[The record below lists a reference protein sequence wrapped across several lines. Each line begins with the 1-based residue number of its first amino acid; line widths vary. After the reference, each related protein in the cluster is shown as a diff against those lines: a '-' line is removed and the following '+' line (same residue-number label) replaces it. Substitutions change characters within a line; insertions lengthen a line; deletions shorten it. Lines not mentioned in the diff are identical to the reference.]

1 VKLIPIKMMKGGSL
15 VKKELLYVD
24 GYNMIGAWPELA
36 KLKKQD
42 KMADARDLLLHEL
55 SNYAKYE
62 GIEVRIVFDA
72 QLVPGVSKRYDKYE
86 VAVIFTSEGE
96 TADSYIE
103 KAVGEENLLITH
115 VQVATSDLAEQ
126 WIIFQKG
133 ATRKS
138 ANELYKD
145 IKTAK
150 KKIAIDSALYRMQTK
165 TRNSPLTD
173 KDKKQLE
180 ELYFQMIDR
189 KLDK

>member
-1 VKLIPIKMMKGGSL
+1 M
-15 VKKELLYVD
+15 KKEVLYVD
-24 GYNMIGAWPELA
+24 GYNMIGAWPELVR
-36 KLKKQD
+36 LKRQD
-42 KMADARDLLLHEL
+42 KMADARDYLLHEL

-62 GIEVRIVFDA
+62 GIEIIIVFDA
-72 QLVPGVSKRYDKYE
+72 QFVPGLTKRYDRYE

-126 WIIFQKG
+126 WVIFQKG

-145 IKTAK
+145 IQSTK
-150 KKIAIDSALYRMQTK
+150 KKITIDSAVYRMQNK
-165 TRNSPLTD
+165 SRNSPLKD
-173 KDKKQLE
+173 EDKKRLEQLYGQ
-180 ELYFQMIDR
+180 LIDESFDGR
-189 KLDK
+189 NRL

>member
-1 VKLIPIKMMKGGSL
+1 M
-15 VKKELLYVD
+15 KKELLYVD
-24 GYNMIGAWPELA
+24 GYNMIGAWPDLA
-36 KLKKQD
+36 KLKKID

-62 GIEVRIVFDA
+62 GIEIRIVFDA

-86 VAVIFTSEGE
+86 VAVIFTNEGE

-103 KAVGEENLLITH
+103 KAVGDENLLLSH

-145 IKTAK
+145 VNTTK
-150 KKIAIDSALYRMQTK
+150 KKIAVDSAVYRMQTK

-180 ELYFQMIDR
+180 ELYFELIDR
-189 KLDK
+189 KLD

>member
-1 VKLIPIKMMKGGSL
+1 
-15 VKKELLYVD
+15 
-24 GYNMIGAWPELA
+24 MIGSWPDLA
-36 KLKKQD
+36 RLKRQD
-42 KMADARDLLLHEL
+42 KMADARDYLLNEL

-72 QLVPGVSKRYDKYE
+72 QLVPGIAQRYDKYE

-96 TADSYIE
+96 TADSFIE

-126 WIIFQKG
+126 WIVFQKG

-145 IKTAK
+145 VQSAK
-150 KKIAIDSALYRMQTK
+150 KKIAIDSAVYRMQNRS
-165 TRNSPLTD
+165 RNSPLKD

-180 ELYFQMIDR
+180 SLYQQMIAR
-189 KLDK
+189 SLDEK

>member
-1 VKLIPIKMMKGGSL
+1 M
-15 VKKELLYVD
+15 KKELLFVD
-24 GYNMIGAWPELA
+24 GYNMIGAWPELV
-36 KLKKQD
+36 KLKRQD
-42 KMADARDLLLHEL
+42 KIADARDALLHEL

-72 QLVPGVSKRYDKYE
+72 QLVPGLTKRYDKYN

-126 WIIFQKG
+126 WIIFQRG

-145 IKTAK
+145 IKSAK
-150 KKIAIDSALYRMQTK
+150 KKIAIDSALYRMQSK
-165 TRNSPLTD
+165 TRNSPLTE
-173 KDKKQLE
+173 KDQDLLKQLYVE
-180 ELYFQMIDR
+180 MIE
-189 KLDK
+189 KKFENKK

>member
-1 VKLIPIKMMKGGSL
+1 VKA
-15 VKKELLYVD
+15 ELLYVD
-24 GYNMIGAWPELA
+24 GYNMIGSWPELV
-36 KLKKQD
+36 KLKRQD
-42 KMADARDLLLHEL
+42 KMADARDRLLHEL

-62 GIEVRIVFDA
+62 GIEIRIVFDA
-72 QLVPGVSKRYDKYE
+72 QLVPGIAQRYDKFD

-126 WIIFQKG
+126 WLIFQKG

-145 IKTAK
+145 IKQAK
-150 KKIAIDSALYRMQTK
+150 KNIAVDSTLYRMQNRS
-165 TRNSPLTD
+165 RNSPL
-173 KDKKQLE
+173 KDEDRRKLE
-180 ELYFQMIDR
+180 MLYFDMIKKPWD
-189 KLDK
+189 D

>member
-1 VKLIPIKMMKGGSL
+1 M
-15 VKKELLYVD
+15 KKELLFVD
-24 GYNMIGAWPELA
+24 GYNMIGAWPELV
-36 KLKKQD
+36 KLKRQD
-42 KMADARDLLLHEL
+42 KIADARDALLHEL

-72 QLVPGVSKRYDKYE
+72 QLVPGLTKRYDKYD

-126 WIIFQKG
+126 WLIFQRG

-150 KKIAIDSALYRMQTK
+150 KKIAIDSALYRMQSK
-165 TRNSPLTD
+165 TRNSPLKE
-173 KDKKQLE
+173 KDQDLLKQLYVDMIEKKFE
-180 ELYFQMIDR
+180 E
-189 KLDK
+189 

>member
-1 VKLIPIKMMKGGSL
+1 MKT
-15 VKKELLYVD
+15 ELLYVD
-24 GYNMIGAWPELA
+24 GYNMIGAWPELV
-36 KLKKQD
+36 KLKRQD
-42 KMADARDLLLHEL
+42 KMADARDRLLHEL

-62 GIEVRIVFDA
+62 GIEIRIVFDA
-72 QLVPGVSKRYDKYE
+72 QLVPGIAQRYDKFD

-126 WIIFQKG
+126 WLIFQKG

-145 IKTAK
+145 IKQAK
-150 KKIAIDSALYRMQTK
+150 KNIAVDSTLYRMQNRS
-165 TRNSPLTD
+165 RNSPLND
-173 KDKKQLE
+173 EDRRKLE
-180 ELYFQMIDR
+180 MLYFDMIKKPWD
-189 KLDK
+189 D

>member
-1 VKLIPIKMMKGGSL
+1 MR
-15 VKKELLYVD
+15 KELLYVD
-24 GYNMIGAWPELA
+24 GYNMIGAWPELT

-42 KMADARDLLLHEL
+42 KMADARDVLLHEL

-86 VAVIFTSEGE
+86 VAVVFTSEGE

-103 KAVGEENLLITH
+103 KAVGEENMLINH

-145 IKTAK
+145 INTAK

-165 TRNSPLTD
+165 TRNSPLSD
-173 KDKKQLE
+173 KDRKQLE
-180 ELYFQMIDR
+180 NLYMQMIDR
-189 KLDK
+189 NFDKR

>member
-1 VKLIPIKMMKGGSL
+1 M
-15 VKKELLYVD
+15 KKELLFVD
-24 GYNMIGAWPELA
+24 GYNMIGAWPELV
-36 KLKKQD
+36 KLKRQD
-42 KMADARDLLLHEL
+42 KIADARDALLHEL

-72 QLVPGVSKRYDKYE
+72 QLVPGLTKRYDKYN

-126 WIIFQKG
+126 WIIFQRG

-145 IKTAK
+145 IKSAK
-150 KKIAIDSALYRMQTK
+150 KKIAIDSALYRMQSK
-165 TRNSPLTD
+165 TRNSPLKE
-173 KDKKQLE
+173 KDQDLLKQLYVE
-180 ELYFQMIDR
+180 MIE
-189 KLDK
+189 KKFEK

>member
-1 VKLIPIKMMKGGSL
+1 MR
-15 VKKELLYVD
+15 KELLYVD
-24 GYNMIGAWPELA
+24 GYNMIGAWPELT

-42 KMADARDLLLHEL
+42 KMADARDVLLHEL

-86 VAVIFTSEGE
+86 VAVVFTSEGE

-103 KAVGEENLLITH
+103 KAVGEENMLINH

-145 IKTAK
+145 INTAK

-165 TRNSPLTD
+165 TRNSPLSD
-173 KDKKQLE
+173 KDRKQLE
-180 ELYFQMIDR
+180 NLYMQMTDR
-189 KLDK
+189 NFDKR

>member
-1 VKLIPIKMMKGGSL
+1 M
-15 VKKELLYVD
+15 KKELLYVD
-24 GYNMIGAWPELA
+24 GYNMIGAWPDLA
-36 KLKKQD
+36 KLKKID
-42 KMADARDLLLHEL
+42 KMSDARDLLLHEL

-62 GIEVRIVFDA
+62 GIEIRIVFDA

-86 VAVIFTSEGE
+86 VAVIFTNEGE

-103 KAVGEENLLITH
+103 KAVGDENLLLSH

-145 IKTAK
+145 VNTTK
-150 KKIAIDSALYRMQTK
+150 KKIAIDSAVYRMQTK

-180 ELYFQMIDR
+180 QLYFKLIDR
-189 KLDK
+189 KFD

>member
-1 VKLIPIKMMKGGSL
+1 M
-15 VKKELLYVD
+15 KKELLYVD
-24 GYNMIGAWPELA
+24 GYNMIGAWPELV
-36 KLKKQD
+36 KLKRLD

-62 GIEVRIVFDA
+62 GIEIRIVFDA
-72 QLVPGVSKRYDKYE
+72 QLVPGIAQRYDKYE

-103 KAVGEENLLITH
+103 KAIGDENLLVTH

-126 WIIFQKG
+126 WLIFQRG

-145 IKTAK
+145 VKRTK
-150 KKIAIDSALYRMQTK
+150 KNIALDSTLYRMQNRS
-165 TRNSPLTD
+165 RNSPLKD
-173 KDKKQLE
+173 KDLKNLQSLYYNMVKKQ
-180 ELYFQMIDR
+180 
-189 KLDK
+189 DK

>member
-1 VKLIPIKMMKGGSL
+1 M
-15 VKKELLYVD
+15 KKELLYVD
-24 GYNMIGAWPELA
+24 GYNMIGAWPELV
-36 KLKKQD
+36 KLKRLD

-62 GIEVRIVFDA
+62 GIEIRIVFDA
-72 QLVPGVSKRYDKYE
+72 QLVPGIAQRYDKYD

-103 KAVGEENLLITH
+103 KAIGDENLLVTH

-126 WIIFQKG
+126 WLIFQRG

-145 IKTAK
+145 VKRTK
-150 KKIAIDSALYRMQTK
+150 KNIALDSTLYRMQNRS
-165 TRNSPLTD
+165 RNSPLKD
-173 KDKKQLE
+173 KDLKNLQSLYYNMVKKQ
-180 ELYFQMIDR
+180 
-189 KLDK
+189 DK